1 MDGFEALRRDLAALL
16 ARPGH
21 ITRAE
26 VEALLARHPSAPVHD
41 QGAYAD
47 ARYDPRNYG

>member
-1 MDGFEALRRDLAALL
+1 MADFERLRAELAALL

-26 VEALLARHPSAPVHD
+26 VEALLARFPVDAPHD
-41 QGAYAD
+41 HGTYHD
-47 ARYDPRNYG
+47 ARYDPRSYG